1 MSAALSTL
9 SRVAAARLKRYGLSN
24 ERLAL
29 ADIRGEAPAR
39 LDLADIVGR
48 EDLRLG
54 WRSFSYRLALPRPT
68 AKVSWHVEALQMW
81 AGEIERLELEG
92 LDPALWEITGLTLD
106 RCRHVYAL
114 DAEDGAPAR
123 FRDLV
128 IFTAASIYRVRGGS
142 WVRGP
147 RTAVLE
153 WEGPEGK
160 EFLGLQGK
168 EVIGVVAKLTGRA
181 RYNPLV
187 TPWGV
192 VRRYSQPW
200 ARALEWWRM
209 MEFEAEEPG
218 TEDALHILAL
228 ADAPWRGLSPLE

>member
-1 MSAALSTL
+1 MGAALSTL

-29 ADIRGEAPAR
+29 ANIQGKAPAR
-39 LDLADIVGR
+39 LDLADIVERGA
-48 EDLRLG
+48 LHLG
-54 WRSFSYRLALPRPT
+54 WRTFSYGLALPRPT
-68 AKVSWHVEALQMW
+68 AKVAWHIEALQMW

-92 LDPALWEITGLTLD
+92 LEPALREITGLTLD
-106 RCRHVYAL
+106 RCRHVYAQDPDD
-114 DAEDGAPAR
+114 DAPTR

-153 WEGPEGK
+153 WDGLGGK
-160 EFLGLQGK
+160 EFLGLHGK
-168 EVIGVVAKLTGRA
+168 DVIGVAAQLTGRA

-209 MEFEAEEPG
+209 MEFETEEPG

-228 ADAPWRGLSPLE
+228 ADAPWRGLSPID